1 MIRAIRFGEKLNAE
15 LSNEI
20 QDCIMEQA
28 PLLSYISPARLYEE
42 CIKLFQNEY
51 SLQKVITHSKSWM
64 SQ

>member
-28 PLLSYISPARLYEE
+28 PLLSHISPA
-42 CIKLFQNEY
+42 
-51 SLQKVITHSKSWM
+51 S
-64 SQ
+64 